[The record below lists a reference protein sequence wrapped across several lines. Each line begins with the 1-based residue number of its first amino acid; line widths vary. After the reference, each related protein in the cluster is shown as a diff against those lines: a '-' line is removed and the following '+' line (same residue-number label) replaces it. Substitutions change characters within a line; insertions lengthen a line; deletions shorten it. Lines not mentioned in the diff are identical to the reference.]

1 MEILT
6 NKDKILEEHRKHC
19 DRVEG
24 RETKEIKTYQAT
36 PDDLAEIKQI
46 LMVILSKVRG
56 IDSYVRDPHGHIGRR
71 ASRTVAGEYSEGT
84 DPNDKPETA
93 RLFVGET
100 E

>member
-6 NKDKILEEHRKHC
+6 NKDKILEAHRKHC

-24 RETKEIKTYQAT
+24 RETKEIKTYSVT

-56 IDSYVRDPHGHIGRR
+56 IDSYIRDPYGKVSAR
-71 ASRTVAGEYSEGT
+71 ASREYRGEYSEGT
-84 DPNDKPETA
+84 DPNDQPEKA
-93 RLFVGET
+93 NLFIGDKS
-100 E
+100 